1 MKKIIVLGPN
11 PAWQKT
17 LFFPEFSYGRVNRA
31 DQVQYFPSG
40 KGINF
45 CRASRCWGK
54 FSALLFQFAGGEI
67 GSRLCSMLD
76 DEKLAHCSIITA
88 HETRTCTTCLCRK
101 TQVMTEIIDPSYPVP
116 PENITEM
123 LDEFSRHVGEA
134 CGVVIA
140 GTIPTGT
147 GIELYLRAARIAAEN
162 NLPLLVDSWQ
172 NIKPVLEVGGKMI
185 LKINLDEIAEIAGTR
200 DPRRAIEYCMTRFP
214 LTGVAIT
221 DGPDN
226 AYAAIEGHFWE
237 FALPKLEHIV
247 SPLGSGDTAGA
258 IFFTEYLSG
267 TPFEDAFAA
276 GLAAA
281 SANCLTP
288 LCGNFS
294 IDDYRR
300 LRTRISI
307 GQLDI
312 DRHS

>member
-1 MKKIIVLGPN
+1 
-11 PAWQKT
+11 
-17 LFFPEFSYGRVNRA
+17 
-31 DQVQYFPSG
+31 
-40 KGINF
+40 
-45 CRASRCWGK
+45 
-54 FSALLFQFAGGEI
+54 
-67 GSRLCSMLD
+67 
-76 DEKLAHCSIITA
+76 
-88 HETRTCTTCLCRK
+88 
-101 TQVMTEIIDPSYPVP
+101 
-116 PENITEM
+116 
-123 LDEFSRHVGEA
+123 
-134 CGVVIA
+134 
-140 GTIPTGT
+140 
-147 GIELYLRAARIAAEN
+147 
-162 NLPLLVDSWQ
+162 
-172 NIKPVLEVGGKMI
+172 MI

-247 SPLGSGDTAGA
+247 SPLGSGDTAAA
-258 IFFTEYLSG
+258 IFFAEYLSG